1 MNVFYFDLDLINGI
15 IFFFRGGGLFLDVMI
30 IYYYRFVFYWVDI
43 FFMFR
48 YICFD
53 VRWVKLLYY
62 LGFIKLLWYLDVE
75 FDFESSELELELEL
89 DDFIDDEFGVL
100 SLSWKFW
107 CVVM

>member
-1 MNVFYFDLDLINGI
+1 M
-15 IFFFRGGGLFLDVMI
+15 
-30 IYYYRFVFYWVDI
+30 
-43 FFMFR
+43 
-48 YICFD
+48 
-53 VRWVKLLYY
+53 
-62 LGFIKLLWYLDVE
+62 GFIKLLWYLDVE